1 MKKSEVVLL
10 QGFIIVIS
18 CVLLLAMVFSKIAYR
33 FKIPSLILFLGMGML
48 FGSDGIVKI
57 QFDDFIVAE
66 QICSFAL
73 LMIIFYG
80 GFGTNWNKAKPVVV
94 KSIIMSTAGTFITA
108 GLTGLFCFYILKI
121 SFWESMLIGSVLS
134 STDAAS
140 VFSILKSNNLNFKHG
155 LASLLEI
162 ESGSN
167 DPMSYMLSIIC
178 IQMLTTLSSTPIPF
192 LLIKQIVFGIG
203 IGVFSAYIYLYI
215 LKRFELHA
223 PGLYPIFMLGMVLF
237 SFEICIALEG
247 NGYICAYLFGIMVG
261 NQSFPHKKAIGLF
274 FDGIGWLMQILL
286 FFTLG
291 LLSFPSQ
298 FIHNLIPGLLIAV
311 FITFIARPMATA
323 LLLTPFHIPFQQ
335 QLLINWVGFRGAAS
349 IAFSI
354 MAVSKIPA
362 LENDLFHIVFLVS
375 IFTVTLQGTLLPTIA
390 KKLNLVEEEESV
402 WKTFTDYEE
411 GHLSQLYE
419 LVITPGHDWENKKI
433 LEANI
438 SKDLLIVGV
447 KRGEQMLMPK
457 GDLCLETNDTI
468 IFSQQDV

>member
-1 MKKSEVVLL
+1 MQE
-10 QGFIIVIS
+10 FIIVIS

-33 FKIPSLILFLGMGML
+33 FGIPSLILFLGMGML

-57 QFDDFIVAE
+57 HFDDFVIAE

-80 GFGTNWNKAKPVVV
+80 GFETNWNKAKPVVI
-94 KSIIMSTAGTFITA
+94 KSVIMSTVGTFITA
-108 GLTGLFCFYILKI
+108 GLTGLFCFYILKM
-121 SFWESMLIGSVLS
+121 SFWEAMLIGSVLS

-140 VFSILKSNNLNFKHG
+140 VFSILKSNNLNFKFG
-155 LASLLEI
+155 LASLLEM

-167 DPMSYMLSIIC
+167 DPMSYMLSVIC
-178 IQMLTTLSSTPIPF
+178 IQILTMQSSTSIPL
-192 LLIKQIVFGIG
+192 LLIKQVVFGVGIG
-203 IGVFSAYIYLYI
+203 ILSAYLCIII

-223 PGLYPIFMLGMVLF
+223 TGLYPIFMLGMVLF
-237 SFEICIALEG
+237 SFEISLALGG
-247 NGYICAYLFGIMVG
+247 NGYICAYLFGIIIG
-261 NQSFPHKKAIGLF
+261 NQSFPHKKSIRLF

-298 FIHNLIPGLLIAV
+298 FVYNFIPGLFIAM
-311 FITFIARPMATA
+311 FITFIARPIATA
-323 LLLTPFHIPFQQ
+323 LLFTPFHMPFQH
-335 QLLINWVGFRGAAS
+335 QLLVNWVGFRGAAS

-375 IFTVTLQGTLLPTIA
+375 IFTVTLQGTLLPLVA
-390 KKLNLVEEEESV
+390 RKLNLVEEEESV

-419 LVITPGHDWENKKI
+419 MIITSGHDWENKKI
-433 LEANI
+433 MEANI
-438 SKDLLIVGV
+438 DKNLLIVGV
-447 KRGEQMLMPK
+447 KRGNQMLMPK

-468 IFSQQDV
+468 IFSQRDV

>member
-1 MKKSEVVLL
+1 M

-80 GFGTNWNKAKPVVV
+80 GFGTNWNKAKPVVI
-94 KSIIMSTAGTFITA
+94 KSMIMSTAGTFITA
-108 GLTGLFCFYILKI
+108 GLTGLFCFYILRM
-121 SFWESMLIGSVLS
+121 SFWEAMLIGSVLS

-155 LASLLEI
+155 LASLLEM

-178 IQMLTTLSSTPIPF
+178 IQMLTSVSSTPISL
-192 LLIKQIVFGIG
+192 LLIKQVVFGIG
-203 IGVFSAYIYLYI
+203 IGVVSAYICLYI
-215 LKRFELHA
+215 LKKFELHA
-223 PGLYPIFMLGMVLF
+223 TGLYPIFMLGMVLF
-237 SFEICIALEG
+237 SFEICVLLEG

-261 NQSFPHKKAIGLF
+261 NQSFPHKKSIGLF

-298 FIHNLIPGLLIAV
+298 FAHNLIPGLLIAI
-311 FITFIARPMATA
+311 FITFVARPIATA
-323 LLLTPFHIPFQQ
+323 LLLTPFHMPFQQ
-335 QLLINWVGFRGAAS
+335 QLLVNWVGFRGAAS

-375 IFTVTLQGTLLPTIA
+375 IFTVALQGTLLPTIA
-390 KKLNLVEEEESV
+390 KKLDLVEEEESV

-419 LVITPGHDWENKKI
+419 LVITSGHDWENKKI
-433 LEANI
+433 MEADI

-447 KRGEQMLMPK
+447 KRGDQMLMPK

-468 IFSQQDV
+468 IFSQQDI